1 MQLLLSSLISLLN
14 IWKATT
20 NLFSWSYY
28 LANVK
33 LDLNLGISLSLGDG
47 PKQKDRA
54 LRLHHVPNNSVCG
67 RNTMVQFFLQ
77 CTKYDLLYFHMRFA
91 ATVSQMFLCRY
102 VIAIWNSKILSP
114 LLARALMFFHL
125 FMNFLLFIWYT
136 HRWRTTWLQRHV
148 IRLSISW
155 RGVQTILITGMPFLL
170 RSFHPWKEHQRKGLC
185 YVLIKASQPGHGK
198 GMISPVVGPP

>member
-1 MQLLLSSLISLLN
+1 
-14 IWKATT
+14 
-20 NLFSWSYY
+20 
-28 LANVK
+28 
-33 LDLNLGISLSLGDG
+33 
-47 PKQKDRA
+47 
-54 LRLHHVPNNSVCG
+54 
-67 RNTMVQFFLQ
+67 MVQFFLQ

-102 VIAIWNSKILSP
+102 VIAIWNSKILSH

-170 RSFHPWKEHQRKGLC
+170 RSFHPW
-185 YVLIKASQPGHGK
+185 
-198 GMISPVVGPP
+198 